1 MLMGEFTVY
10 PAIDL
15 RAGKVVRLLRG
26 DPTYQTTYAQD
37 PAEVARRWLACGTT
51 WLHVVNLD
59 GAFGDQDPKNLT
71 ALQEIMNAVKTISPS
86 VQVQFGGGLR
96 SLGEIE
102 CALSTGVSR
111 VILGTVAIENPDLLD
126 NALQRY
132 SNRAIVLAIDARDNQ
147 IAIRGWTKETTID
160 PISLGKQFYTMGLRT
175 AIFTNINRDGSG
187 DGVDLDNT
195 KEIASATG
203 LSMIAAGGVASLE
216 DVRRVR
222 AARLGGVIIGRALY
236 DGTIDLK
243 EALTC

>member
-1 MLMGEFTVY
+1 MGEFTVY

-26 DPTYQTTYAQD
+26 DPTYQTTYGDD
-37 PAEVARRWLACGTT
+37 PAEVARQWLACGAS
-51 WLHVVNLD
+51 WLHVINLD
-59 GAFGDQDPKNLT
+59 GAFGETDSKNLT
-71 ALQEIMNAVKTISPS
+71 ALQDIMNAVKSISSS
-86 VQVQFGGGLR
+86 VQVQVGGGLR
-96 SLGEIE
+96 SLEEIKNT
-102 CALSTGVSR
+102 LSTGVSR
-111 VILGTVAIENPDLLD
+111 VILGTIAIENPDLLE
-126 NALQRY
+126 NALQHY

-147 IAIRGWTKETTID
+147 IAIRGWTKETATD
-160 PISLGKQFYTMGLRT
+160 PISLGKQFYKMGLRT
-175 AIFTNINRDGSG
+175 AIYTNIQRDGSG
-187 DGVDLDNT
+187 DGVDIDST

-222 AARLGGVIIGRALY
+222 DAGLSGVIIGRALY